1 MGFFMAIIEMIIRGL
16 CCGLVFAQIANTTI
30 MYPETG
36 HKKLN
41 LVVLILAI
49 GTIICSGW
57 FPFVLVGHTNLVN
70 TVMLFFILSF
80 LLFIQLL
87 LKKLYEKKT
96 LLQIFR
102 TLSMFITICS
112 FNMLVVATIM
122 F

>member
-1 MGFFMAIIEMIIRGL
+1 MDFIMTIIEMIIRGL

-30 MYPETG
+30 MYPETS

-41 LVVLILAI
+41 LVVLILSI
-49 GTIICSGW
+49 GTILCSGW
-57 FPFVLVGHTNLVN
+57 FPFVLEGHTNLVN
-70 TVMLFFILSF
+70 TVMLFFSLLF

-87 LKKLYEKKT
+87 LKKLYEKKN
-96 LLQIFR
+96 LHPIFR

-112 FNMLVVATIM
+112 FIMLVVATIM